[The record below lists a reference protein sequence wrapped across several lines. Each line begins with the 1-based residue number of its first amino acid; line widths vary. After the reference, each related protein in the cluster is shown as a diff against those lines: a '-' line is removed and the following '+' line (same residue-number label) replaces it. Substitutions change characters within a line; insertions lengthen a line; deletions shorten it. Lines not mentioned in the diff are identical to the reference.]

1 MELKNMMHSNSKSI
15 IINRLKEK
23 RNWFFV
29 SFAIILV
36 TVVILP
42 MVMGEGV
49 EEGNIVMGM
58 AEIFFL
64 VYINCMI
71 DLSYL
76 HDSRKLS
83 YNVSKPMTDIQRIN
97 IAIIVNVAFTA
108 VLVIALAIITL
119 LINGGPADYIWEMFM
134 VTIPWLLAGI
144 FTAALSSILTG
155 NTIAAGFATVINFTL
170 PLLVLAV
177 INFFFEIV
185 EDIALGFNSSIL
197 FNKFLEEVYRI
208 DILYFVKYMDDGF
221 DFTYFLVL
229 AAVLVFLYS
238 LIVKMSKRRKHER
251 AGDLV
256 VMDGYKSLISVLVA
270 SLAPAVFSQVLSYAD
285 FTGKIVSFIVL
296 SALAFYLINAIME
309 KSFRIRQHA
318 VKLFIGFMVVFLLFV
333 VVSDITTEKFESY
346 VPSPVDV
353 SSVYMGQNTWVY
365 SNTEEEGREIYSASE
380 EFVEG
385 ADQVLFRSTSE
396 IQDITN
402 LHREVIKNQ
411 DYYYSSSFVIV
422 YYMKDGERVYRYYRL
437 DDSEDYKGEKDR
449 FITAVVNGDE
459 LKRKKLGFIYDEMYY
474 RGLEIQSID
483 VSYQDDNYNS
493 RVVPLKAGDLDID
506 LLRENMRKDY
516 DDYLSSCGACM
527 DMLVAYWKN
536 DYSLRY
542 NYRPYESYDSG
553 RIKTVEK
560 VSREGFTVNL
570 YLYTNKL
577 DDRGYNNIYIEVN
590 KNMTNTFNYLKS
602 LEDLEQ

>member
-1 MELKNMMHSNSKSI
+1 MELKNMMHSNSKPLI
-15 IINRLKEK
+15 LNRLKEK
-23 RNWFFV
+23 KNWFLV
-29 SFAIILV
+29 SFAIMLV

-42 MVMGEGV
+42 MVMGDGV
-49 EEGNIVMGM
+49 EEANIVMGM

-71 DLSYL
+71 DFSYL

-83 YNVSKPMTDIQRIN
+83 YNVSKPITDIQRIN
-97 IAIIVNVAFTA
+97 MAIIVNVVFTA
-108 VLVIALAIITL
+108 VLVVVLALITP
-119 LINGGPADYIWEMFM
+119 LINGGPDDYVWEMFM

-177 INFFFEIV
+177 INFFFEII

-197 FNKFLEEVYRI
+197 FSKFIEEVYRI
-208 DILYFVKYMDDGF
+208 DILYFVKYIDDSF

-229 AAVLVFLYS
+229 AAVLVLLYA
-238 LIVKMSKRRKHER
+238 LIVTMSKRRKHER

-256 VMDGYKSLISVLVA
+256 VVDGYKSLISVLVA
-270 SLAPAVFSQVLSYAD
+270 SLAPAVFAQVISYAD
-285 FTGKIVSFIVL
+285 FTGKIVSFILL
-296 SALAFYLINAIME
+296 SALSFYLINAIME

-318 VKLFIGFMVVFLLFV
+318 VKLFIGFVVVFLLFV
-333 VVSDITTEKFESY
+333 VGSDMMTEKFESY

-353 SSVYMGQNTWVY
+353 SSVYIGQNTWVY
-365 SNTEEEGREIYSASE
+365 SAEKEEGREIYSASE
-380 EFVEG
+380 AFVEG
-385 ADQVLFRSTSE
+385 ADMVLFKTASE

-411 DYYYSSSFVIV
+411 DYYYYSNFVIV
-422 YYMKDGERVYRYYRL
+422 YYMKDGEKVYRYYKL

-459 LKRKKLGFIYDEMYY
+459 FKKRKLNFIYDDVYY
-474 RGLEIQSID
+474 DGLDIQSID
-483 VSYQDDNYNS
+483 VSYQDENYNS
-493 RVVPLKAGDLDID
+493 RVVPLKAEDVDID
-506 LLRENMRKDY
+506 LLRDNMRKDY

-527 DMLVAYWKN
+527 DMVVGYRSN

-542 NYRPYESYDSG
+542 NYIPDADYYSG
-553 RIKTVEK
+553 SIKTVDA

-570 YLYTNKL
+570 YLYSNKM
-577 DDRGYNNIYIEVN
+577 DDKGYNNIYIDVN
-590 KNMTNTFNYLKS
+590 KNMANTFNYLKS
-602 LEDLEQ
+602 FDS